1 MTIILKLRDNQD
13 RARIDSTLERLFRQ
27 PRRQVEA
34 SLRYGSSP
42 LHRGTSQSLHR
53 YQIHPTLDRDRPR
66 RPHHPRSALPRSRRR
81 LRPPHHPDSQTTREV
96 SEIIRNGRKVR
107 RR

>member
-1 MTIILKLRDNQD
+1 MATILKLRDNQD
-13 RARIDSTLERLFRQ
+13 RARIDFTLERPFRQ

-34 SLRYGSSP
+34 SLRYASSP

-53 YQIHPTLDRDRPR
+53 YQIHLTLDRDPSH

-81 LRPPHHPDSQTTREV
+81 LRPRHHPESQTMREV
-96 SEIIRNGRKVR
+96 RKASEMVGK
-107 RR
+107 